1 MGLKAKA
8 LLAGCISGLLITAA
22 LPALAQQSTLR
33 IALNADI
40 RGTNPGV
47 NRDDNTDAVVLHVV
61 EGLVAYGE
69 NASIQ
74 PLLAESLPFR
84 RTGGAIPSGF
94 ARA

>member
-1 MGLKAKA
+1 MKLKAKA
-8 LLAGCISGLLITAA
+8 LLAGCISGLLITTA

-74 PLLAESLPFR
+74 PLLAESLS
-84 RTGGAIPSGF
+84 ISED
-94 ARA
+94 